1 MPHGQPCGA
10 CDGSCR
16 MAQRGTPSTS
26 PLIPSLTPSP
36 PAGDPSPRSSQRIDA
51 VRVPARLP
59 GGSNHPEYG
68 MPLSPRALRPYLA
81 RGPGAF
87 CAPPWRP
94 DVNRLAGDV
103 NRLFRGISTSSI
115 HVTEDSRTLRRAL
128 LDFYAMGYT
137 HTRPTLECWQSLLQL
152 LPEQSFPLR
161 ATLRALN
168 SEDRYEQRFLEP
180 PSDPPN
186 TLFGEEC
193 DVSGDESPSEEEEED
208 EASGESSVS
217 EFSPEEETASSEYDS
232 FSDVGEDDSN
242 CTGKWS
248 SSESESDSESDA
260 PTNNHHP
267 TTRASAAKK
276 RRKRQPPKGERPTKS
291 ARR

>member
-16 MAQRGTPSTS
+16 MSQRGAPSTS
-26 PLIPSLTPSP
+26 PIIPSLSPSS
-36 PAGDPSPRSSQRIDA
+36 GGNPSPRSSQRIDS

-59 GGSNHPEYG
+59 GGSDHPEYG
-68 MPLSPRALRPYLA
+68 LPLSPRSLRPYLS

-115 HVTEDSRTLRRAL
+115 HVTEDSRVLRRVL

-137 HTRPTLECWQSLLQL
+137 HARPTLECWQALLQL
-152 LPEQSFPLR
+152 MPEQSLPLR
-161 ATLRALN
+161 ATLRAIN
-168 SEDRYEQRFLEP
+168 SEDKYEQRFLDP
-180 PSDPPN
+180 PSKPPK

-193 DVSGDESPSEEEEED
+193 EVSGDESPSEEEE
-208 EASGESSVS
+208 ASGNSTIS
-217 EFSPEEETASSEYDS
+217 EFSPEEESASSDFES
-232 FSDVGEDDSN
+232 FSDEEDDSC

-248 SSESESDSESDA
+248 SSESDSEADV
-260 PTNNHHP
+260 PTNPP
-267 TTRASAAKK
+267 TTRARAAQK
-276 RRKRQPPKGERPTKS
+276 RRGRPVPKGGCPAKS

>member
-59 GGSNHPEYG
+59 GGSDHPEYG

-193 DVSGDESPSEEEEED
+193 DVSGAETVSRDALGPD
-208 EASGESSVS
+208 GRVLADYVPGACLAGTLEAI
-217 EFSPEEETASSEYDS
+217 
-232 FSDVGEDDSN
+232 
-242 CTGKWS
+242 
-248 SSESESDSESDA
+248 DA
-260 PTNNHHP
+260 H
-267 TTRASAAKK
+267 K
-276 RRKRQPPKGERPTKS
+276 RRCKADTCSLVS
-291 ARR
+291 AYTLVPVYLHGKYFYCNQIF